1 MSIKPNTEFAGSNK
15 EQRLELIK
23 VLNNAGI
30 HEYRENYYSKPKY
43 SAQQQLKGKSHYVD
57 DDALSYFD
65 AKVLDCGPILDGL
78 FFYIR
83 ESKSNGLDHVE
94 RIHSYV
100 YFDIWGNI
108 VDEMF
113 ALSKEDECYS
123 TKQLDKSEQAY
134 FKVDVVKYYKE
145 MLIRWSGI
153 KAKQVADYREAT
165 DAVSKMQTA
174 ELV

>member
-1 MSIKPNTEFAGSNK
+1 M
-15 EQRLELIK
+15 
-23 VLNNAGI
+23 
-30 HEYRENYYSKPKY
+30 
-43 SAQQQLKGKSHYVD
+43 
-57 DDALSYFD
+57 
-65 AKVLDCGPILDGL
+65 
-78 FFYIR
+78 
-83 ESKSNGLDHVE
+83 
-94 RIHSYV
+94 
-100 YFDIWGNI
+100 

-123 TKQLDKSEQAY
+123 AKQLEKSEQAY